1 MKTQNLSFLLILL
14 ILSVACDKNSL
25 GGYKY
30 NTGNLPETPVNL
42 EAFNTEYDDYNST
55 APTLGYLIPFCFS
68 TNRNSQGNDF
78 DVIYQPMNVNFDK
91 TTGELTVGNEY
102 SNWTSVADRFYPI
115 QNNINKIKTSGNEF
129 GPNLIITPDFNDI
142 YFTLLYASDA
152 SGDFQINFISNL
164 SEANFTDPKEVSFL
178 NSEFDDLYP
187 CFNSDN
193 TRIYFCSNR
202 EEDNFDFY
210 SVNVDPEMDLESLLS
225 DDAEYEINKEKAL
238 SSTADDKCPFI
249 FGNKM
254 VFASN
259 REGGYGGFDLYYCTY
274 ENGKWSQ
281 PINFGEGIN
290 SEFDEYRP
298 ILIDEGVSYMQT
310 MMVFSS
316 NRTGG
321 KGGFDLYFAGID
333 YEHTHW

>member
-1 MKTQNLSFLLILL
+1 MKTLNQSFLLILL
-14 ILSVACDKNSL
+14 ILLIACDETTPGG

-30 NTGNLPETPVNL
+30 NTGSLPEAPVNL
-42 EAFNTEYDDYNST
+42 EDFNTEYDDYNST
-55 APTLGYLIPFCFS
+55 APSLGGLIPFCFS
-68 TNRNSQGNDF
+68 TNRKSLGNNF

-91 TTGELTVGNEY
+91 TTGELTISNEY

-115 QNNINKIKTSGNEF
+115 QNNINKINTSGNEF
-129 GPNLIITPDFNDI
+129 GPNLIITHDFNDI
-142 YFTLLYASDA
+142 YFTLLYASNV
-152 SGDFQINFISNL
+152 SGNFQVNFISNHTE
-164 SEANFTDPKEVSFL
+164 SNFTEPKEVAFL

-193 TRIYFCSNR
+193 TKIYFCSNR

-210 SVNVDPEMDLESLLS
+210 SAKVNPKMDLESLLS
-225 DDAEYEINKEKAL
+225 DDAQYEISKEEAL

-259 REGGYGGFDLYYCTY
+259 REGGFGGFDLYYSIY

-281 PINFGEGIN
+281 PINFGETIN

-298 ILIDEGVSYMQT
+298 ILINEGVSYTQT

-321 KGGFDLYFAGID
+321 KGGFDLYFVGVD
-333 YEHTHW
+333 NE